1 MRHILLKRINV
12 SMIKSSQIQSVLN
25 VRVATFVSKQ
35 KVFSESIIQDQ
46 LRACLSL
53 HTIYIHV
60 KKSTSPKIVENV

>member
-1 MRHILLKRINV
+1 M
-12 SMIKSSQIQSVLN
+12 
-25 VRVATFVSKQ
+25 FVSKQ